1 MASASTTRH
10 SRVSSTVPTA
20 TPACGV
26 SRQATQIRAAP
37 PGPRHSR
44 RPAPTTFP
52 LMPENHVQTR
62 TASCPPLPPATL
74 ELMGLFDVPL
84 APQHQPRGQNPVD
97 AITAILRAEGTPE
110 PQHAACLVLESLAA
124 ALHARFGGSSATADW
139 LIAAVNMRRSDDA

>member
-1 MASASTTRH
+1 
-10 SRVSSTVPTA
+10 
-20 TPACGV
+20 
-26 SRQATQIRAAP
+26 
-37 PGPRHSR
+37 
-44 RPAPTTFP
+44 
-52 LMPENHVQTR
+52 MPENHVQTR
-62 TASCPPLPPATL
+62 IASCPPLSPATL

>member
-26 SRQATQIRAAP
+26 SRQATRIRAAP
-37 PGPRHSR
+37 AGPRHSR
-44 RPAPTTFP
+44 RPAPTAFP
-52 LMPENHVQTR
+52 LMSENHVQMQ
-62 TASCPPLPPATL
+62 TAFCPPLPPATL

-84 APQHQPRGQNPVD
+84 APQHLPRGQNPVD

-124 ALHARFGGSSATADW
+124 TLLALHGTSSTADW